1 MTGIYQT
8 VPRTRDYWHE
18 LSEMSESFV
27 DSIPNFDKH
36 IDSFFERN
44 AEAIIDEWE
53 LVTDDDLQHLRKKL
67 DYLSY
72 EVGRLVVEKGNFENR
87 VLTLRSA
94 IEDLEKK

>member
-27 DSIPNFDKH
+27 DSIPNFDKRL
-36 IDSFFERN
+36 DSFFYWN

-53 LVTDDDLQHLRKKL
+53 LLTDDDLQHLGKKL
-67 DYLSY
+67 DYLLY
-72 EVGRLVVEKGNFENR
+72 EVDRLVVERSNFERR
-87 VLTLRSA
+87 VHTIRSA
-94 IEDLEKK
+94 IEDMEKR

>member
-18 LSEMSESFV
+18 LCEMSESFV
-27 DSIPNFDKH
+27 DSIPNFDKRL
-36 IDSFFERN
+36 DSFFKQN

>member
-27 DSIPNFDKH
+27 DSIPIFDKH
-36 IDSFFERN
+36 LDSFFKRN

-53 LVTDDDLQHLRKKL
+53 LLTDDDLQHLRKNL
-67 DYLSY
+67 NYLSY
-72 EVGRLVVEKGNFENR
+72 EVGRLVVEKGNLEKR
-87 VLTLRSA
+87 VHTIRSA
-94 IEDLEKK
+94 IEDLEKR